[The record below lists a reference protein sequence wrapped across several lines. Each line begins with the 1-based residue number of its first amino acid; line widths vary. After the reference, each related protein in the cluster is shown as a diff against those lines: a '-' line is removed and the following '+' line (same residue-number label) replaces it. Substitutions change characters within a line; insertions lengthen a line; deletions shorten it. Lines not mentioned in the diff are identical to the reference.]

1 MKQLF
6 IRVYPIKHFSKE
18 GRREVKSGR
27 GVRPPV
33 C

>member
-1 MKQLF
+1 MKQIF
-6 IRVYPIKHFSKE
+6 IRVYPIKHFSEE
-18 GRREVKSGR
+18 GRGKGKSGR